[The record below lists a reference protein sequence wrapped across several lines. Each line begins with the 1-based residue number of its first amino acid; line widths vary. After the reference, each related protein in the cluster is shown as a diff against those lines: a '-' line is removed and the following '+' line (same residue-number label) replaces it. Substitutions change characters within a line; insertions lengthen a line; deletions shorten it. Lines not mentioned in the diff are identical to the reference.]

1 MFKTLSSYFG
11 KKNIT
16 LRSVK
21 PPAMF
26 PLNILQEKK
35 RCALLQEMAQQRLI
49 YCLVEN
55 VKVEV
60 YTVQK

>member
-1 MFKTLSSYFG
+1 
-11 KKNIT
+11 
-16 LRSVK
+16 
-21 PPAMF
+21 MF

-35 RCALLQEMAQQRLI
+35 RCALLQEMAQQQLI